1 MPREEEC
8 ISTLREMRWPDGV
21 IACPRCGSDR
31 VVKDGPRGRYQMYWC
46 KKCNFGFN
54 DRSGTIFQDT
64 KVPLRK
70 WFMMAFM
77 MQFRVSVLEISKTI
91 GVSYRHSYY
100 MARKI
105 RGSVYAGRMAKKL
118 KGTVEV
124 DELYV
129 TAGLKGK
136 KEGQTRQED
145 GAEGEGE
152 GDLSEGQASSHRD
165 GVEGDRGRRHRA
177 FDQRHGG

>member
-1 MPREEEC
+1 
-8 ISTLREMRWPDGV
+8 
-21 IACPRCGSDR
+21 
-31 VVKDGPRGRYQMYWC
+31 VVKDGVRGLYQMYWC
-46 KKCNFGFN
+46 KACNFGFN

-77 MQFRVSVLEISKTI
+77 MQFKVSVLEISKI
-91 GVSYRHSYY
+91 IKVSYRHAYY
-100 MARKI
+100 MAKKI
-105 RGSVYAGRMAKKL
+105 RSSVYARRMAKKL

-136 KEGQTRQED
+136 K
-145 GAEGEGE
+145 
-152 GDLSEGQASSHRD
+152 
-165 GVEGDRGRRHRA
+165 GRIGTT
-177 FDQRHGG
+177 GGGPR

>member
-1 MPREEEC
+1 MNIGSFMPREEEC

-21 IACPRCGSDR
+21 TCPRCGSDG
-31 VVKDGPRGRYQMYWC
+31 VVKDGVRGRYQMYWC
-46 KKCNFGFN
+46 KACNFGFN

-77 MQFRVSVLEISKTI
+77 MQFKVSVLEISKTI
-91 GVSYRHSYY
+91 RVSYRHAYY
-100 MARKI
+100 MAKKI
-105 RGSVYAGRMAKKL
+105 RGSVYAGQMAKKL
-118 KGTVEV
+118 KGTVEI

-136 KEGQTRQED
+136 KGRT
-145 GAEGEGE
+145 GITGEGP
-152 GDLSEGQASSHRD
+152 R
-165 GVEGDRGRRHRA
+165 
-177 FDQRHGG
+177 

>member
-1 MPREEEC
+1 MDIDSFMPREEEC

-21 IACPRCGSDR
+21 IACRRCGSDR

-77 MQFRVSVLEISKTI
+77 MQFRVSILEISKTI
-91 GVSYRHSYY
+91 GVSYRHAYY

-105 RGSVYAGRMAKKL
+105 RGSVYARRMAKKL

-124 DELYV
+124 DEPYV

-136 KEGQTRQED
+136 KGRANT
-145 GAEGEGE
+145 GG
-152 GDLSEGQASSHRD
+152 
-165 GVEGDRGRRHRA
+165 GRR
-177 FDQRHGG
+177 

>member
-1 MPREEEC
+1 MINIDSFMPTEEDC

-21 IACPRCGSDR
+21 VICPRCGSDK

-46 KKCNFGFN
+46 KRCNFGFN

-77 MQFRVSVLEISKTI
+77 MQFKVSVLEISKTI
-91 GVSYRHSYY
+91 KVSYRHAYY

-105 RGSVYAGRMAKKL
+105 RGSVYARRMARKL
-118 KGTVEV
+118 KGTVEI

-136 KEGQTRQED
+136 KERTGVT
-145 GAEGEGE
+145 GAGP
-152 GDLSEGQASSHRD
+152 L
-165 GVEGDRGRRHRA
+165 
-177 FDQRHGG
+177 